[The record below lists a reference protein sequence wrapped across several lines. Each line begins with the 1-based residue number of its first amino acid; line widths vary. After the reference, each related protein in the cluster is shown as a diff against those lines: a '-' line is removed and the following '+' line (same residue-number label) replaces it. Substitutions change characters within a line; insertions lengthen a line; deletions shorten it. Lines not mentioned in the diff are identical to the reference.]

1 MTPKVDRD
9 LCIGCGACQ
18 SLCPVVFKLDDGKS
32 TVIEGVDYKANREEI
47 EKAIENCPVQAISW
61 MD

>member
-1 MTPKVDRD
+1 MKPKIDRE

-18 SLCPVVFKLDDGKS
+18 SLCPEVFKLDDGKS
-32 TVIEGVDYKANREEI
+32 TVLEGVDYKVNKEGI
-47 EKAIENCPVQAISW
+47 GKAIENCPVQAIGW